1 MSAVRRALL
10 LATVERYFV
19 VAINLATIAI
29 VSRLLTPKEIGAY
42 VLGMATV
49 AFALAVREFATSEF
63 LVQRETLAREDVRT
77 SFTIQMGFSLLIA
90 AAVWVIAP
98 AIGAFYGTDDLELFL
113 EVSLLAMLIE
123 AASLPIV
130 ALLRRDM
137 AFGKLAVLNV
147 SSSAIGSLATCGLA
161 WFGFST
167 MSFAWALLASATTA
181 VAVAFCFHR
190 DIGIFRPSLK
200 SWRPALSFGAYNGA
214 TKVLGKATE
223 TIPLFVLGRVLP
235 VAAVGLYNRASVL
248 CLLPDRLLLAGLL
261 SIALPALSGQ
271 LRAGRRLKEPY
282 LRGIGYIA
290 VVYWPALAM
299 LALLAH
305 PIVDL
310 ALGSQWLEAVPLV
323 QIIALAYFF
332 CVPLVLTQSVLVAV
346 GAFRD
351 YLAATLIS
359 SPFSIAV
366 MCTASF
372 LGLKM
377 LAASYLITLPFQM
390 LVQQRFI
397 RRHIDVR
404 WSDLARSVRSSAMV
418 TAGAALGPLLVIA
431 GSGFSFDL
439 SIPAG
444 IGGGL
449 LGGLCWLAVLY
460 LTRHP
465 FLDEIC
471 DLIGWT
477 DRAAM
482 RLRLIDAGLRLMPFR
497 NQGGRS

>member
-1 MSAVRRALL
+1 MRTLDVKGGRVSAVRRALL
-10 LATVERYFV
+10 LATGERYFV

-29 VSRLLTPKEIGAY
+29 VSRLLTPQEIGAY

-63 LVQRETLAREDVRT
+63 LVQRETLAPDDVRT
-77 SFTIQMGFSLLIA
+77 SFTIQMGLSLLIA
-90 AAVWVIAP
+90 AAVWMIAP
-98 AIGAFYGTDDLELFL
+98 AIGAFYGTDDLQPFL
-113 EVSLLAMLIE
+113 EVSLVAVLIE

-147 SSSAIGSLATCGLA
+147 SSSAVGGLATCGLA
-161 WFGFST
+161 WLGFST

-181 VAVAFCFHR
+181 VALAFCFNP

-200 SWRPALSFGAYNGA
+200 SWRMALAFGGYNGA
-214 TKVLGKATE
+214 SRVLGKATE

-248 CLLPDRLLLAGLL
+248 CLVPDRVLLAGLI
-261 SIALPALSGQ
+261 SIALPALAGQ
-271 LRAGRRLKEPY
+271 LRAGNCLKEPY

-290 VVYWPALAM
+290 VVYWPAQAM
-299 LALLAH
+299 LALLAY

-310 ALGSQWLEAVPLV
+310 ALGPQWLEIVPLV
-323 QIIALAYFF
+323 QIIALSYFF

-351 YLAATLIS
+351 YLTATLIS

-372 LGLKM
+372 FGLKM
-377 LAASYLITLPFQM
+377 LAASYLIALPFQVV
-390 LVQQRFI
+390 VQQHFI

-404 WSDLARSVRSSAMV
+404 WLDLARSVRSSAIV

-431 GSGFSFDL
+431 GTGSGFEL

-449 LGGLCWLAVLY
+449 LGGLFWLAALY

-465 FLDEIC
+465 FLNEIR

-477 DRAAM
+477 DRAAI
-482 RLRLIDAGLRLMPFR
+482 LRRARPSTGS
-497 NQGGRS
+497 G